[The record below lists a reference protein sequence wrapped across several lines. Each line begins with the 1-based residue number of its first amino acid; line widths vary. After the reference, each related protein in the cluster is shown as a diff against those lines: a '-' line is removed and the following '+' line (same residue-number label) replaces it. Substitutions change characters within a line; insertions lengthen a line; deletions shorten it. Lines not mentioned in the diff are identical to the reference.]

1 MGPHPRSRVERRLR
15 AATAIAVLCVLSG
28 CSTVSYY
35 YQAVRGQFEIL
46 ARRRPIV
53 EAARD
58 PNLPESIR
66 NRLVAVLSMR
76 EFAVRELHL
85 PDNGSYRGYS
95 DLGRP
100 YVLWNVFAAKE
111 FSTGLERWCFPI
123 AGCIDYR
130 GYFDQRAARSYA
142 DGLGRQ
148 GYDVYVGGVPAYS
161 TLGWFDDPVL
171 STFIRYPEAELA
183 RLLFH
188 ELAHQIVYV
197 QDDSTFNE
205 SFATAV
211 EEEGM
216 ERWISLDPTRARSAD
231 WEAAQRRRKD
241 FLDLVLSVRARLD
254 ALFRSDLTD
263 ERKRLEKRDILAAL
277 GGEYQKLKQAWGGY
291 PGYDRWFSERPNNAQ
306 LASVAIYTQRVPA
319 FRAMLRREGGD
330 FSRFYRAVK
339 ELARLPMA
347 QRDAVLDSSGPRK
360 VDSGDTRLEAPARA
374 ALATSPGEETHR

>member
-1 MGPHPRSRVERRLR
+1 LRATFRSRARRPLR
-15 AATAIAVLCVLSG
+15 TALAVAVACALSG
-28 CSTVSYY
+28 CATVSYY

-46 ARRRPIV
+46 AKRRPIV

-58 PNLPESIR
+58 PAVPESVR
-66 NRLVAVLSMR
+66 ERLVAVLSMR
-76 EFAVRELHL
+76 EFAVRELRL

-100 YVLWNVFAAKE
+100 YALWNVFAAGE
-111 FSTGLERWCFPI
+111 FSTALERWCFPV

-130 GYFDQRAARSYA
+130 GYFDQRAARAYA
-142 DGLGRQ
+142 DGLAGR

-216 ERWISLDPTRARSAD
+216 ERWIALDPTRARSAD
-231 WEAAQRRRKD
+231 WEAAQRRRRD
-241 FLDLVLSVRARLD
+241 FLDLVLSFRGKLD
-254 ALFRSDLTD
+254 ALYRSDLPD
-263 ERKRLEKRDILAAL
+263 DRKRLEKRDILAAL

-306 LASVAIYTQRVPA
+306 LASVAIYTRRVPA
-319 FRAMLRREGGD
+319 FREMLRGQRGD
-330 FSRFYRAVK
+330 FGRFYRAVK
-339 ELARLPMA
+339 ALARLPRA
-347 QRDAVLDSSGPRK
+347 RRDAILDAAGERRASADRTGSAAPGRL
-360 VDSGDTRLEAPARA
+360 SWTRS
-374 ALATSPGEETHR
+374 TGEETHR